1 MRPHFPCAL
10 AQPGI
15 ACDGYRGT
23 GLAPRDCMQTAPQAI
38 AATQDSSPRLS
49 GLVFELLVRSVG
61 IALLGAGVLLTTLAL
76 VHLA

>member
-1 MRPHFPCAL
+1 
-10 AQPGI
+10 
-15 ACDGYRGT
+15 
-23 GLAPRDCMQTAPQAI
+23 MQTAPQAI

-76 VHLA
+76 VQLA